1 MPRTVIIHAK
11 SVKIHLEKLEK
22 WGLCGSAFEI
32 EGVETDKSIECYL
45 KIIDYL
51 TEQDFKR
58 SDLLVAFGG
67 GALLDLVGFVAA
79 TYMRGVDVIFVPTT
93 LLAMV
98 DASVGGKN
106 GLNRPWAKNIIGTTY
121 LPKKTVIDLDF
132 LTTLPNEQLL
142 SGFVEMVKIA
152 ALCDD
157 NFLQR
162 IQYPPTI
169 EMIEHA
175 RRLKEAIVKEDL
187 FDQGKRALLNFGHT
201 VGHALEVVH
210 NFSISH
216 GEAVQHGIKVEM
228 ELLKASS
235 DFIQKVAHKLPFDK
249 KIPSISTDSF
259 RLALKKDKKNLGEKI
274 GVCDPFYKENGGYIR
289 YFTVDEVLDAYQKV
303 SVL

>member
-11 SVKIHLEKLEK
+11 SVKIHLDKLEK
-22 WGLCGSAFEI
+22 WGLSGTAFEI
-32 EGVETDKSIECYL
+32 EGVENDKSIECYL
-45 KIIDYL
+45 KIIDFL

-98 DASVGGKN
+98 DASIGGKN

-121 LPKKTVIDLDF
+121 LPKKTVIDPEF
-132 LTTLPNEQLL
+132 LSTVPKEQLL
-142 SGFVEMVKIA
+142 SGYVEMVKIA

-157 NFLQR
+157 NFLQT

-187 FDQGKRALLNFGHT
+187 LDKGKRALLNFGHT

-210 NFSISH
+210 NFAIPH

-235 DFIQKVAHKLPFDK
+235 EYIQKVVKKLPFDK
-249 KIPSISTDSF
+249 KIPSISQDSF
-259 RLALKKDKKNLGEKI
+259 RTALKKDKKNHGEKI
-274 GVCDPFYKENGGYIR
+274 GVCDPFHEEGGSYIR
-289 YFTVDEVLDAYQKV
+289 YFSVDEVVHAYQKV